1 MSETIYHKEI
11 ELGKFDYLQ
20 HGRKDCPVTVE
31 ITLRQTDKG
40 VELSM
45 CGNVWNAIRTDI
57 YSGGQNGEE
66 IASLVKTAKVRRMC
80 EVWRQY
86 HLNGMNA
93 GTPAQT
99 EFVKAHRDDF
109 SRLDFYTDTCKAL
122 TLSDCSTMLPWI
134 VTTDRISL
142 VAIATGPNGF
152 TRKLPDSIIAEVQTW

>member
-11 ELGKFDYLQ
+11 ELGKFDYFQ

-109 SRLDFYTDTCKAL
+109 SRLDFYTDACKAL
-122 TLSDCSTMLPWI
+122 DAVGLLYDAS
-134 VTTDRISL
+134 VDRDN
-142 VAIATGPNGF
+142 GPDQPRGYRYGSEWLY
-152 TRKLPDSIIAEVQTW
+152 TELPDSIIAEVQTW